1 MSLFRNIIDAG
12 LSANLKQNEL
22 KVFLVLLRQTIGFGK
37 SHDHL
42 TDKRIA
48 QLSGLRV
55 DRCRM
60 AVDGLIQK
68 GLFDGIEST
77 DFDFRYD
84 IPAHFLAALDNGQF
98 FTPHIPKNRDSFRE
112 KKAVSAK
119 RRHTSLTPTPLTS
132 QQPQAGSGGHDQQTP
147 IVTLPEGISPENQQ
161 ACLKAAEPLTK
172 DQQARVSHAYRSFA
186 EGKPIRSPAGLYLS
200 LVKAEQSGTL
210 VVPES
215 NGVTTEHHAS
225 FKPFDEPHTR
235 PEESPQER
243 ASKRAWLSATAQRE
257 GVPISTIAAQFGMNH
272 LLIR

>member
-1 MSLFRNIIDAG
+1 MSLFRNIIDAA

-22 KVFLVLLRQTIGFGK
+22 KVLLVLLRQTIGFGK

-55 DRCRM
+55 DRCRI
-60 AVDGLIQK
+60 AVDGIIQK

-84 IPAHFLAALDNGQF
+84 ISGHFLAELDDGQF

-119 RRHTSLTPTPLTS
+119 RRHTSLTPTPLTQ
-132 QQPQAGSGGHDQQTP
+132 QQPQTCGGEHNQQKQT
-147 IVTLPEGISPENQQ
+147 VTLPEGISPENQQ
-161 ACLKAAEPLTK
+161 ACLKAAEPLTE
-172 DQQARVSHAYRSFA
+172 DQQARVSHAYHSFS
-186 EGKPIRSPAGLYLS
+186 EDKPVRSPAGLYLT

-210 VVPES
+210 IVPEA
-215 NGVTTEHHAS
+215 NTVTTDHHAS
-225 FKPFDEPHTR
+225 FQPFDEPHTR

-257 GVPISTIAAQFGMNH
+257 GVPISTIATQFGMNH
-272 LLIR
+272 LL